1 MFDFV
6 DGKWN
11 GEKAANMYKG
21 PLLKALRKAFLEK
34 GGVKNFKF
42 KVLEDNDPS
51 GYKSSKGK
59 LAKEEA
65 GLISV
70 DLPPRSPDLNPLDY
84 SVWHAINVA
93 MRRQETKMRKT
104 TYESKVA
111 YLNRLRKTALS
122 LPRTTMQN
130 AVKDMYKRVRS
141 VSRNRGGLFID

>member
-1 MFDFV
+1 M
-6 DGKWN
+6 
-11 GEKAANMYKG
+11 
-21 PLLKALRKAFLEK
+21 
-34 GGVKNFKF
+34 KNFKF

-59 LAKEEA
+59 LAKKEA

-104 TYESKVA
+104 TYESKAA
-111 YLNRLRKTALS
+111 YLNRLRQTALS
-122 LPRTTMQN
+122 LPRSTMQN
-130 AVKDMYKRVRS
+130 AIKDMYKRVRS
-141 VSRNRGGLFID
+141 VSQNRGGLFIE